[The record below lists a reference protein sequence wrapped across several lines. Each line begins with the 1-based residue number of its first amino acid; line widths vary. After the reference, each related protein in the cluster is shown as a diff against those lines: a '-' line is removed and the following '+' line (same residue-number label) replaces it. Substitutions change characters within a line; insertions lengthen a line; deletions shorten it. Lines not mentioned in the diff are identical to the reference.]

1 MIVICEECGK
11 KYRLDVSKIKG
22 TAARFK
28 CRVCTHMIMVSKPQ
42 SDSLAVT
49 AEDTSPAE
57 TTGETAAETTV
68 EKAAETEEKQAPPA
82 QPEIALERSAS
93 ERDRVRPAR
102 KAGMF
107 KLRTKMLLL
116 FLFVPLVLM
125 IGASLLYLWQL
136 EQMSALLTKES
147 TKIVNQMAEDKIADL
162 STAVAIQ
169 CRLYLLAHPEL
180 KKEDFMNDMG
190 FKTLAVQKVGLTGYT
205 ALYEIPDSQN
215 IWRTWAHVNPKII
228 SIDMSTLKKP
238 LGRNFPGFWKIYTGV
253 KGGKRSQGYYTW
265 QDKDGKFRDK
275 FMVCTPVAGTPFVV
289 AATTY
294 LDEFTGPIKLMESR
308 AEILTEQTRMIT
320 FAILGGTLLLIGII
334 VSIYG
339 HRLTG
344 KIKSLTDVAERISI
358 GDLGIEIETKSRDEI
373 GELAEAISRMQDSI
387 RLSIERLRRRR

>member
-11 KYRLDVSKIKG
+11 KYRIDASKIKG

-42 SDSLAVT
+42 SGA
-49 AEDTSPAE
+49 PAE
-57 TTGETAAETTV
+57 KVADFSATI
-68 EKAAETEEKQAPPA
+68 TEVDSPKKQEAKPAPEIKLSPPA
-82 QPEIALERSAS
+82 SRRKQVKPS
-93 ERDRVRPAR
+93 R
-102 KAGMF
+102 KAGTF
-107 KLRTKMLLL
+107 NLRAKMILL
-116 FLFVPLVLM
+116 FLLIPLLLM
-125 IGASLLYLWQL
+125 TGVSFLYLWQL
-136 EQMSALLTKES
+136 EQMSALLTQES

-205 ALYEIPDSQN
+205 ALYEMADPN
-215 IWRTWAHVNPKII
+215 TVWRTWAHVNPKII
-228 SIDMSTLKKP
+228 GIDMSSLKKP
-238 LGRNFPGFWKIYTGV
+238 LGRNFPGFWKIFTGV

-294 LDEFTGPIKLMESR
+294 LDEFTGPVKLMQTR
-308 AEILTEQTRMIT
+308 AQILTEKTRLIT
-320 FAILGGTLLLIGII
+320 WAILGGALLLIGII

-339 HRLTG
+339 QRLTG

-358 GDLGIEIETKSRDEI
+358 GDLGIEVETQSNDEI
-373 GELAEAISRMQDSI
+373 GELAEAIARMQDSI

>member
-1 MIVICEECGK
+1 
-11 KYRLDVSKIKG
+11 
-22 TAARFK
+22 
-28 CRVCTHMIMVSKPQ
+28 MIMVSKPQ
-42 SDSLAVT
+42 SASPAIAVKELPATEKT
-49 AEDTSPAE
+49 AEPAE
-57 TTGETAAETTV
+57 KKAPAAEPDV
-68 EKAAETEEKQAPPA
+68 
-82 QPEIALERSAS
+82 ALHRSAP
-93 ERDRVRPAR
+93 ERDRVRPVR
-102 KAGMF
+102 KAGIF

-116 FLFVPLVLM
+116 FLFVPLVFM

-136 EQMSALLTKES
+136 EQMSALLTQES
-147 TKIVNQMAEDKIADL
+147 TKIVNRMAEDKIADL

-169 CRLYLLAHPEL
+169 SRLYLLAHPEL

-205 ALYEIPDSQN
+205 ALYEMPDEDN

-265 QDKDGKFRDK
+265 QDKDGKFREK

-294 LDEFTGPIKLMESR
+294 LDEFTRPIKQLESE
-308 AEILTEQTRMIT
+308 AEEQTKKARWFT
-320 FAILGGTLLLIGII
+320 YGILGVTLLLIGII

-358 GDLGIEIETKSRDEI
+358 GDLGIEIETKSKDEI
-373 GELAEAISRMQDSI
+373 GELAEAISRMQESI

>member
-1 MIVICEECGK
+1 MIIICEECGK
-11 KYRLDVSKIKG
+11 KYRIDVTKIKG

-28 CRVCTHMIMVSKPQ
+28 CRVCTHMITVAKPTADTQ
-42 SDSLAVT
+42 TATATDLAVT
-49 AEDTSPAE
+49 E
-57 TTGETAAETTV
+57 TVTETA
-68 EKAAETEEKQAPPA
+68 EKQTTTIEPDI
-82 QPEIALERSAS
+82 EV
-93 ERDRVRPAR
+93 DRVVAEQAKVTAVR
-102 KAGMF
+102 KRGAF
-107 KLRTKMLLL
+107 NLRAKMLLL
-116 FLFVPLVLM
+116 FLVVPLGLM
-125 IGASLLYLWQL
+125 IGASVLYLRQL
-136 EQMSALLTKES
+136 EQMSGLLTQES

-180 KKEDFMNDMG
+180 AKTDFMNDMG

-205 ALYEIPDSQN
+205 ALYEMPGPDGV
-215 IWRTWAHVNPKII
+215 WRTWAHVNPQII
-228 SIDMSTLKKP
+228 SIDMSTLKTS
-238 LGRNFPGFWKIYTGV
+238 LGRNFPGFWTIYTGV

-275 FMVCTPVAGTPFVV
+275 FMVCTPVAGTPFVI

-294 LDEFTGPIKLMESR
+294 LDEFTGPIKLLE
-308 AEILTEQTRMIT
+308 TQTRMLTEKARLISW
-320 FAILGGTLLLIGII
+320 AVLGGTLLLIGII
-334 VSIYG
+334 VSIYS

-358 GDLGIEIETKSRDEI
+358 GDLGIEVETRSRDEI

>member
-11 KYRLDVSKIKG
+11 KYRLDLTKIKG
-22 TAARFK
+22 SAARFK

-42 SDSLAVT
+42 PASAAIA
-49 AEDTSPAE
+49 AEKLPATE
-57 TTGETAAETTV
+57 KISETA
-68 EKAAETEEKQAPPA
+68 EKQAPAAEPDVALDPPA
-82 QPEIALERSAS
+82 P
-93 ERDRVRPAR
+93 ERDRARPVR
-102 KAGMF
+102 KAGFF

-116 FLFVPLVLM
+116 FLFVPLVFM

-136 EQMSALLTKES
+136 EQMSAQLTKES
-147 TKIVNQMAEDKIADL
+147 TKIVNRMAEDKIADL

-169 CRLYLLAHPEL
+169 SRLYLLAHPEL

-205 ALYEIPDSQN
+205 ALYEMPDSKN
-215 IWRTWAHVNPKII
+215 VWRTWAHVNPKII

-308 AEILTEQTRMIT
+308 AEILTEKTRLIT

-373 GELAEAISRMQDSI
+373 GELAEAISRMQESI

>member
-11 KYRLDVSKIKG
+11 KYRIDASKMKG

-28 CRVCTHMIMVSKPQ
+28 CRVCTHVIVVSKPQ
-42 SDSLAVT
+42 SASAVT
-49 AEDTSPAE
+49 AVADFSATITEV
-57 TTGETAAETTV
+57 ETA
-68 EKAAETEEKQAPPA
+68 EKQVSATAPKIELGPFA
-82 QPEIALERSAS
+82 TGRTQ
-93 ERDRVRPAR
+93 VRPVR
-102 KAGMF
+102 KAGAF
-107 KLRTKMLLL
+107 NLRTKMLLL
-116 FLFVPLVLM
+116 FLFIPLFLM
-125 IGASLLYLWQL
+125 TGASFLYLWQL
-136 EQMSALLTKES
+136 EKMSALLTKES

-180 KKEDFMNDMG
+180 RKEDFMNDMG

-205 ALYEIPDSQN
+205 ALYEMPDPEN
-215 IWRTWAHVNPKII
+215 VWRTWAHVNPKII

-265 QDKDGKFRDK
+265 QDKDGTFRDK

-294 LDEFTGPIKLMESR
+294 LDEFTGPVKLLESR
-308 AEILTEQTRMIT
+308 AEILTEKTRLIT
-320 FAILGGTLLLIGII
+320 YAILGGTLLLIGII
-334 VSIYG
+334 VTIYG

-358 GDLGIEIETKSRDEI
+358 GDLEIEVEAQSRDEI